1 MHGDDINDF
10 RRMKDMGFLDNF
22 KAAMQRGAEAAN
34 ANIERQRA
42 EKAAAANAARPQ
54 MQANHQPRPSHKL
67 PEGVVMASL
76 SDIGPMELGTD
87 SKGQKVVMNIGGAIL
102 AKPMGQS
109 TLDPNAQREEIKRIA
124 RESLSREMVPQ
135 IDSMGDV
142 KFLMTFANR
151 MNRVIC
157 EDLKA
162 YGYEAAFR
170 IPLMITP
177 NL

>member
-1 MHGDDINDF
+1 
-10 RRMKDMGFLDNF
+10 MGFLDNF
-22 KAAMQRGAEAAN
+22 KAAMQRGVDAAN

-42 EKAAAANAARPQ
+42 EQAAAAGAAGPQ
-54 MQANHQPRPSHKL
+54 PQAKPQPRTGHKL

-76 SDIGPMELGTD
+76 QDIGPIDLGTD
-87 SKGQKVVMNIGGAIL
+87 SKGQNVVMNISGTIL

-124 RESLSREMVPQ
+124 RESLSREMAPQ
-135 IDSMGDV
+135 IESIGDL
-142 KFLMTFANR
+142 KFMLTFANR
-151 MNRVIC
+151 MNRVVC

-177 NL
+177 KR

>member
-1 MHGDDINDF
+1 
-10 RRMKDMGFLDNF
+10 MGFLDNF
-22 KAAMQRGAEAAN
+22 KAAMQRGVDAAN

-42 EKAAAANAARPQ
+42 EQAAAAGAARPQ
-54 MQANHQPRPSHKL
+54 PQAKPQPRTGHKL

-76 SDIGPMELGTD
+76 QDIGPIDLGTD
-87 SKGQKVVMNIGGAIL
+87 SKGQNVVMNISGTIL

-124 RESLSREMVPQ
+124 RESLSREMAPQ
-135 IDSMGDV
+135 IESMGDL
-142 KFLMTFANR
+142 KFMLTFANR
-151 MNRVIC
+151 MNRVVC

-177 NL
+177 KR

>member
-1 MHGDDINDF
+1 
-10 RRMKDMGFLDNF
+10 MKDMGFLDNF
-22 KAAMQRGAEAAN
+22 KAAMQRGVDAAN

-42 EKAAAANAARPQ
+42 EQAAAAGAARPQ
-54 MQANHQPRPSHKL
+54 PQAKPQPRTGHKL

-76 SDIGPMELGTD
+76 QDIGPIDLGTD
-87 SKGQKVVMNIGGAIL
+87 SKGQNVVMNISGTIL

-124 RESLSREMVPQ
+124 RESLSREMAPQ
-135 IDSMGDV
+135 IESMGDL
-142 KFLMTFANR
+142 KFMLTFANR
-151 MNRVIC
+151 MNRVVC

-177 NL
+177 KR

>member
-1 MHGDDINDF
+1 MGMTFEKF

-22 KAAMQRGAEAAN
+22 KAAMQRGVDAAN

-42 EKAAAANAARPQ
+42 EQAAAAGAARPQ
-54 MQANHQPRPSHKL
+54 PQAKPQPRTGHKL

-76 SDIGPMELGTD
+76 QDIGPIDLGTD
-87 SKGQKVVMNIGGAIL
+87 SKGQNVVMNISGTIL

-124 RESLSREMVPQ
+124 RESLSREMAPQ
-135 IDSMGDV
+135 IESMGDL
-142 KFLMTFANR
+142 KFMLTFANR
-151 MNRVIC
+151 MNRVVC

-177 NL
+177 KR

>member
-1 MHGDDINDF
+1 MTFGKF

-22 KAAMQRGAEAAN
+22 KAAMQRGVDAAN

-42 EKAAAANAARPQ
+42 EQAAAAGAARPQ
-54 MQANHQPRPSHKL
+54 PQAKPQPRTGHKL

-76 SDIGPMELGTD
+76 QDIGPIDLGTD
-87 SKGQKVVMNIGGAIL
+87 SKGQNVVMNISGTIL

-124 RESLSREMVPQ
+124 RESLSREMAPQ
-135 IDSMGDV
+135 IESMGDL
-142 KFLMTFANR
+142 KFMLTFANR
-151 MNRVIC
+151 MNRVVC

-177 NL
+177 KR

>member
-1 MHGDDINDF
+1 
-10 RRMKDMGFLDNF
+10 MKDMGFLDNF

-87 SKGQKVVMNIGGAIL
+87 SKGKKVVMNIGGTIL

-109 TLDPNAQREEIKRIA
+109 TLDSNAQREEIKRIA

>member
-1 MHGDDINDF
+1 
-10 RRMKDMGFLDNF
+10 MKDMGFLDNF

-42 EKAAAANAARPQ
+42 EKAAAEGATRPQPQARPQ
-54 MQANHQPRPSHKL
+54 ARPQSKL

-76 SDIGPMELGTD
+76 SDIGPIELGTD
-87 SKGQKVVMNIGGAIL
+87 AKEQNVVMNIGGTIL

-109 TLDPNAQREEIKRIA
+109 TLDSSAQREEIKRIA
-124 RESLSREMVPQ
+124 RESLLREMAPQ
-135 IDSMGDV
+135 IESMGDV

-151 MNRVIC
+151 MNRVVC

-177 NL
+177 KR